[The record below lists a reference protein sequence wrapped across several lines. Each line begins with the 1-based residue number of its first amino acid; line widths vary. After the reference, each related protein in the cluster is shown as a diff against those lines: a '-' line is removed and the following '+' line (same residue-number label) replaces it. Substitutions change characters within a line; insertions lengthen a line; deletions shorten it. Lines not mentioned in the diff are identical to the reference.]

1 MKKLRK
7 SFFTGFQSGIE
18 AIDAN
23 VAVIDRN
30 WDIVLT
36 NASWQEFGEQNGYAP
51 WQADGIKGGEFENY
65 LEVLKKSILDGED
78 TALKAFIGI
87 NAVMN
92 DEQHTFELE
101 YPCHEPNG
109 RKRWFRM
116 DVMKVDE
123 FDLVLLRH
131 HNISRT
137 HSAEL
142 ALQATGNKLDQFF
155 HNTLDGIIIMG
166 ADGRILEANPR
177 AAELLRFDIEEI
189 LSENRDGIF
198 DILDENT
205 LNLVNKMQTNGRQPG
220 VARMKTKSGQRFTA
234 ELTATNFVD
243 RNGELNTNIIF
254 REINGNIVEG
264 KALVSE
270 KKISES
276 IINSLP
282 GMVYMIGEDLKF
294 VRWNR
299 YLVRTTGYTDNEL
312 REMTV
317 LELFPDDIREVVAE
331 KIKMVLEKGEAVLD
345 ADILTRDGKVI
356 PFRLTGVRFE
366 INDKVYLIS
375 TGLDMIEN
383 RELLLRNNELLKLER
398 EARKAAVVAR
408 NEMDRMI
415 QYAPSPICFLEGK
428 ELRITIVNDA
438 FRQIIGITKLTGRP
452 MEDIAGNI
460 RGGAG
465 IEEIRYV
472 FESGETYTGNEMRMD
487 IFNSASETFREYYLN
502 FVLQPVKNLAGEVY
516 GVFIQAQDVT
526 EVVKSRIVL
535 QESLREKQVLIEE
548 VHHRVKNNLAII
560 TGLLE
565 LQIDQEEDERTV
577 DQLRNNQLRIY
588 SMAAIHEMLYHN
600 EKLSEINFAEYI
612 RIIVDKIL
620 LSVDNPGLK
629 ISWDAELEPVIL
641 SVNQAIPLA
650 MILNELVSNAC
661 KHAFPGKKK
670 GHLHIGLLEKEGIVS
685 LMVKDNGTGCDYL
698 DDNREVKKLGATL
711 IELLSA
717 QLRSE
722 LELNVNGGTKVSI
735 RFEKEHKKEQKKELK
750 EVQAV

>member
-1 MKKLRK
+1 MKRLRK
-7 SFFTGFQSGIE
+7 SFITGFQAGIE

-36 NASWQEFGEQNGYAP
+36 NASWQEFGEENGYAP
-51 WQADGIKGGEFENY
+51 WQADGIQGGEFENY

-92 DEQHTFELE
+92 DEQDTFELE

-142 ALQATGNKLDQFF
+142 ALQATGNQLNQFF
-155 HNTLDGIIIMG
+155 ENTLEGIIIMG

-177 AAELLRFDIEEI
+177 AAELLRYDAEDII
-189 LSENRDGIF
+189 SENRDGIF

-205 LNLVNKMQTNGRQPG
+205 LSLVDKMQKNGHQPG
-220 VARMKTKSGQRFTA
+220 VARMKTKSGQHFTA

-254 REINGNIVEG
+254 REINGHIVEG
-264 KALVSE
+264 KALASE

-282 GMVYMIGEDLKF
+282 GIVYMIGEDLKF

-299 YLVRTTGYTDNEL
+299 YLVRTTGYTDDEL
-312 REMTV
+312 RGMTV
-317 LELFPDDIREVVAE
+317 LELFPEDVREVVAE

-345 ADILTRDGKVI
+345 ADILTREGKVI

-366 INDKVYLIS
+366 INDKVYLIG
-375 TGLDMIEN
+375 TGLDMVEN
-383 RELLLRNNELLKLER
+383 RKLLIRNNELLKLER
-398 EARKAAVVAR
+398 EARKVAVVSR
-408 NEMDRMI
+408 NEMARMI

-438 FRQIIGITKLTGRP
+438 FRQIIGITKLTGRT
-452 MEDIAGNI
+452 MEDISGHI

-502 FVLQPVKNLAGEVY
+502 VVLQPVKNLEGKVY
-516 GVFIQAQDVT
+516 GVFIEAQDVT
-526 EVVKSRIVL
+526 GVAKSRIAL

-577 DQLRNNQLRIY
+577 NQLRDNQLRIY

-612 RIIVDKIL
+612 RIIVEKIL
-620 LSVDNPGLK
+620 LSVDTPGLK
-629 ISWDAELEPVIL
+629 ISWDTDLEPVVL

-650 MILNELVSNAC
+650 MILNELVTNAC
-661 KHAFPGKKK
+661 KHAFPDKKK
-670 GHLHIGLLEKEGIVS
+670 GHLHIGLSENEGSVTLS
-685 LMVKDNGTGCDYL
+685 VKDNGTGCDYL
-698 DDNREVKKLGATL
+698 DDAMERKKLGATL

-722 LELNVNGGTKVSI
+722 LELYVNGGTKVSI
-735 RFEKEHKKEQKKELK
+735 RFEKEHKK
-750 EVQAV
+750 

>member
-1 MKKLRK
+1 MKRLRK
-7 SFFTGFQSGIE
+7 SFITGFQAGIE

-36 NASWQEFGEQNGYAP
+36 NASWQEFGEENGYAP
-51 WQADGIKGGEFENY
+51 WQADGIQGGEFENY

-92 DEQHTFELE
+92 DEQDTFELE

-142 ALQATGNKLDQFF
+142 ALQATGNQLNQFF
-155 HNTLDGIIIMG
+155 ENTLEGIIIMG

-177 AAELLRFDIEEI
+177 AAELLRYDAEDII
-189 LSENRDGIF
+189 SENRDGIF

-205 LNLVNKMQTNGRQPG
+205 LSLVDKMQKNGHQPG
-220 VARMKTKSGQRFTA
+220 VARMKTKSGQHFTA

-254 REINGNIVEG
+254 REINGHIVEG
-264 KALVSE
+264 KALASE

-282 GMVYMIGEDLKF
+282 GIVYMIGEDLKF

-299 YLVRTTGYTDNEL
+299 YLVRTTGYTDDEL
-312 REMTV
+312 RGMTV
-317 LELFPDDIREVVAE
+317 LELFPEDVREVVAE

-345 ADILTRDGKVI
+345 ADILTREGKVI

-366 INDKVYLIS
+366 INDRVYLIG
-375 TGLDMIEN
+375 TGLDMVEN
-383 RELLLRNNELLKLER
+383 RKLLIRNNELLKLER
-398 EARKAAVVAR
+398 EARKVAVVSR
-408 NEMDRMI
+408 NEMARMI

-438 FRQIIGITKLTGRP
+438 FRQIIGITKLTGRT
-452 MEDIAGNI
+452 MEDISGHI

-502 FVLQPVKNLAGEVY
+502 VVLQPVKNLEGKVY
-516 GVFIQAQDVT
+516 GVFIEAQDVT
-526 EVVKSRIVL
+526 GVAKSRIAL

-577 DQLRNNQLRIY
+577 NQLRDNQLRIY

-612 RIIVDKIL
+612 RIIVEKIL
-620 LSVDNPGLK
+620 LSVDTPGLK
-629 ISWDAELEPVIL
+629 ISWDTDLEPVVL

-650 MILNELVSNAC
+650 MILNELVTNAC
-661 KHAFPGKKK
+661 KHAFPDKKK
-670 GHLHIGLLEKEGIVS
+670 GHLHIGLSENEGSVTLS
-685 LMVKDNGTGCDYL
+685 VKDNGTGCDYL
-698 DDNREVKKLGATL
+698 DDAMERKKLGATL

-722 LELNVNGGTKVSI
+722 LELYVNGGTKVSI
-735 RFEKEHKKEQKKELK
+735 RFEKEHKK
-750 EVQAV
+750 